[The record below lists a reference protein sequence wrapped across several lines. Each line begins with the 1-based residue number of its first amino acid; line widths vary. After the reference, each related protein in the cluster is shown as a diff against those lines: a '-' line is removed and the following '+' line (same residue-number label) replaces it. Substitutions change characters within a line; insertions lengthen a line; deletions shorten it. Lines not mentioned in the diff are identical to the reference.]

1 MEKEAFAVVAA
12 REQQLWRGG
21 GVEERTGIT
30 SGTLEVE
37 EREFERIL
45 ISAFTYDVGSLTE
58 RR

>member
-21 GVEERTGIT
+21 GIEERTGIT

-45 ISAFTYDVGSLTE
+45 IFWLCFHLRCWKLD
-58 RR
+58 